1 MPSEAQRP
9 GFPPESPPE
18 SRKIRAVR
26 IADAPNLAEILRCSP
41 ETVDWLPDAAG
52 ISAAV
57 SGGFLLVS
65 ESAQGVSGFLLAR
78 QAADEAEIL
87 NLAVHPASRRT
98 GTATAL
104 LLAVVERFRAGHATR
119 IFLEVR
125 ESNAPAIAFY
135 RKHAFRQVGRRPN
148 YYRQP
153 DEAALILER
162 SLNENS
168 QG

>member
-9 GFPPESPPE
+9 ESAPQSPPE

-26 IADAPNLAEILRCSP
+26 PDDAPHLAEILRRSP
-41 ETVDWLPDAAG
+41 ETVEWLPDAAG
-52 ISAAV
+52 ISATV

-65 ESAQGVSGFLLAR
+65 ESAQEVTGFLLAR

-87 NLAVHPASRRT
+87 NLAVHPANRRT

-125 ESNAPAIAFY
+125 ESNAPAIGFY

>member
-1 MPSEAQRP
+1 VPSEAQRP
-9 GFPPESPPE
+9 GCPPESPTE

-26 IADAPNLAEILRCSP
+26 PDDAPNLAEILRCSP
-41 ETVDWLPDAAG
+41 ETVNWLPDAAD

-65 ESAQGVSGFLLAR
+65 ESAQEVTGFLLAR
-78 QAADEAEIL
+78 RAADEAEIL
-87 NLAVHPASRRT
+87 NLAVHPANRRT

-104 LLAVVERFRAGHATR
+104 LLAAFERFRAGHATR